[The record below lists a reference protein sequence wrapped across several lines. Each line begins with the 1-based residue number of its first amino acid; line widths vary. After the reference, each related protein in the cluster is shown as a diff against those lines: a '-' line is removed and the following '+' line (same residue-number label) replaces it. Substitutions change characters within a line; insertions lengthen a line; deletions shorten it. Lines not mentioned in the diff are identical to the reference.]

1 MEIFI
6 QVRRYKMAKPS
17 IFSRDYERLM
27 RKRRKRINCL
37 IGIIL
42 FAIIVGLVIFFKFN
56 TGYIKSL
63 IEKFVDKQSVSM
75 NIHNIEDIIFYKHYQ
90 I

>member
-1 MEIFI
+1 
-6 QVRRYKMAKPS
+6 MAKPS
-17 IFSRDYERLM
+17 IFSRDYEMLM

-42 FAIIVGLVIFFKFN
+42 FASIVGLVIFFKFN

>member
-1 MEIFI
+1 MNKFKKFKDLNKKDKIKI
-6 QVRRYKMAKPS
+6 ILLILLLIITIM
-17 IFSRDYERLM
+17 FS
-27 RKRRKRINCL
+27 
-37 IGIIL
+37 IL

-63 IEKFVDKQSVSM
+63 MEKFVDKQSVSM

>member
-1 MEIFI
+1 
-6 QVRRYKMAKPS
+6 MAKPS

-63 IEKFVDKQSVSM
+63 ME
-75 NIHNIEDIIFYKHYQ
+75 
-90 I
+90 

>member
-1 MEIFI
+1 
-6 QVRRYKMAKPS
+6 MAKPS
-17 IFSRDYERLM
+17 IFSRDYEMLM